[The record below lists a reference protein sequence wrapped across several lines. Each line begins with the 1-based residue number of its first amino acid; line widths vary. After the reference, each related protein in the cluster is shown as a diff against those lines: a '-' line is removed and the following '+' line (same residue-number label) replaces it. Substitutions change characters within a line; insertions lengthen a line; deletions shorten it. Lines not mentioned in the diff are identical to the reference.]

1 MRVKVKSLA
10 AMILGL
16 IFLSPVLLIFMNA
29 FKQSKDILTAF
40 IAPPTS
46 FYLDNFKEALTI
58 MKFGTALRNTLV
70 ITVSTVLLTCLTSYF
85 CAYGITHI
93 RSKVSN
99 KIYTIFVLGQ
109 IIPFHAVMIAVS
121 VLATKMHLNN
131 SLFGMVIF
139 NSGFYTAFGVMTY
152 TGFLKSVPRELE
164 EAAALDGC
172 GAARTMMQIIFPLL
186 KSTTVTVG
194 VLFFLWSWNDFLLPS
209 ILLGDESLRTISVN
223 LYSFKSATNAQW
235 NLLIAGLTAS
245 IVPII
250 VIYIIAQKQ
259 ITSGLTAGAV
269 KS

>member
-1 MRVKVKSLA
+1 
-10 AMILGL
+10 
-16 IFLSPVLLIFMNA
+16 
-29 FKQSKDILTAF
+29 
-40 IAPPTS
+40 
-46 FYLDNFKEALTI
+46 
-58 MKFGTALRNTLV
+58 
-70 ITVSTVLLTCLTSYF
+70 
-85 CAYGITHI
+85 
-93 RSKVSN
+93 
-99 KIYTIFVLGQ
+99 
-109 IIPFHAVMIAVS
+109 MIAVS